1 MIVHDFQDKQLV
13 TQMLPR
19 LLAPLPVA
27 LHADISERF
36 MRHAPL
42 LLNRLSQVYG
52 DTPNFSNWLLNLMSA
67 MGTLLAERPA
77 DLIELDRQRL
87 TNPHWFMQSNML
99 GYCTYV
105 DKFGGD
111 LQGVQ
116 KRIHHLQELGVSYLH
131 LLPFLKSREGEND
144 GGFAVQNFGD
154 VEPQFG
160 TIDDLKNLSAALR
173 GAGISLCSDFILN
186 HVADSHAWAQAAM
199 AGDKTAQDYFYT
211 FDNRATPDLYEA
223 HLKQVF
229 PHVAPGNFS
238 YNDTMQKWVW
248 TTFYPYQW
256 DLNYANPVV
265 FSEMVQAMLHLAN
278 CGVEV
283 FRLDST
289 AYLWKRLQ
297 TTCMNQPEV
306 HWLLQAMR
314 AIVDIVAPAVL
325 LKAEAIVETAELP
338 GYLGGVKPNLPECH
352 LAYHSTLMASAW
364 VAMAHQNVDILRKV
378 IAATPTIHSAV
389 SWLTYV
395 RCHDDI
401 GWNVLLPEANLDDN
415 NGTQI
420 LKSATQFLTGNGD
433 SYARGVNFQA
443 SQSGVHGTNG
453 MTAALVGL
461 SSAQT
466 PDQFEAALKRYQ
478 LLFGLAFCFGGMPL
492 IYMGDELGQDNDT
505 SYQNNPLLQEDSR
518 WLQRPAFDE
527 TALSNRHNLATQ
539 TGKIHQA
546 LTQLTKQRSALP
558 QLASDA
564 PRTLLETHHAAVLGF
579 IRGDMQ
585 SQAEGTLLYLSNFSA
600 LAVNLDLSKILQ
612 NYAVFDG
619 VTKWHN
625 YLDSAQF
632 NPTLTLAPYS
642 QIWLAPLF
650 KD

>member
-229 PHVAPGNFS
+229 G
-238 YNDTMQKWVW
+238 
-248 TTFYPYQW
+248 
-256 DLNYANPVV
+256 
-265 FSEMVQAMLHLAN
+265 
-278 CGVEV
+278 
-283 FRLDST
+283 
-289 AYLWKRLQ
+289 
-297 TTCMNQPEV
+297 
-306 HWLLQAMR
+306 
-314 AIVDIVAPAVL
+314 
-325 LKAEAIVETAELP
+325 
-338 GYLGGVKPNLPECH
+338 
-352 LAYHSTLMASAW
+352 
-364 VAMAHQNVDILRKV
+364 
-378 IAATPTIHSAV
+378 
-389 SWLTYV
+389 
-395 RCHDDI
+395 
-401 GWNVLLPEANLDDN
+401 
-415 NGTQI
+415 
-420 LKSATQFLTGNGD
+420 
-433 SYARGVNFQA
+433 
-443 SQSGVHGTNG
+443 
-453 MTAALVGL
+453 
-461 SSAQT
+461 
-466 PDQFEAALKRYQ
+466 
-478 LLFGLAFCFGGMPL
+478 
-492 IYMGDELGQDNDT
+492 
-505 SYQNNPLLQEDSR
+505 
-518 WLQRPAFDE
+518 
-527 TALSNRHNLATQ
+527 
-539 TGKIHQA
+539 
-546 LTQLTKQRSALP
+546 
-558 QLASDA
+558 
-564 PRTLLETHHAAVLGF
+564 
-579 IRGDMQ
+579 
-585 SQAEGTLLYLSNFSA
+585 
-600 LAVNLDLSKILQ
+600 
-612 NYAVFDG
+612 
-619 VTKWHN
+619 
-625 YLDSAQF
+625 
-632 NPTLTLAPYS
+632 
-642 QIWLAPLF
+642 
-650 KD
+650 